1 MSQMHAV
8 PPSTVLPLAAAD
20 QDWVTFPGGELEGLR
35 PKGQRPGVCPDCR
48 AGAACFR
55 CYRASVARERKILS
69 AGRLDT
75 ASPERFQGLLPLEP
89 VNRSR
94 LEQLRAE
101 RAVAR
106 AAVVATSAGSCAD
119 RVRRAQ
125 MAARRAIEQIAGLGR
140 SRAAAGAALSTGRAG
155 VPASRAGS
163 AGADAAEQVRVLAL
177 ARAVDAAELQLPE
190 AWLPYVV
197 AR

>member
-1 MSQMHAV
+1 MRALPS
-8 PPSTVLPLAAAD
+8 STVLPPAAAPD
-20 QDWVTFPGGELEGLR
+20 QDWITFPGGELEGIR
-35 PKGQRPGVCPDCR
+35 PTGRRPGGCPDCR

-55 CYRASVARERKILS
+55 CYRASVARERKILA

-106 AAVVATSAGSCAD
+106 AAVVATSAGQCAD

-140 SRAAAGAALSTGRAG
+140 SRAAAGVASPTGGTG

-163 AGADAAEQVRVLAL
+163 AGADVAEQVRVLAL